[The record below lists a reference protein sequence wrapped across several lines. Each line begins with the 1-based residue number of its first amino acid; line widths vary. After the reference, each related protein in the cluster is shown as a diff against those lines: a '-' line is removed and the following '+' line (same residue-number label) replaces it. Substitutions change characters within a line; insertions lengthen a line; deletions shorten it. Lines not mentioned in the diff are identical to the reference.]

1 MKNEG
6 TKNMYIH
13 LSKQEEKLPDDIRK
27 VNEIATN
34 PPTISLH
41 LRKPTEN
48 IIKNENQIEYNENV
62 QSQSIYSKIQN
73 RNRGNVKYLML
84 LFTTLYITPV

>member
-6 TKNMYIH
+6 TKNMYID
-13 LSKQEEKLPDDIRK
+13 LSKQEEKLPEDIRK

-34 PPTISLH
+34 TSTISLH

-48 IIKNENQIEYNENV
+48 IIKSENQIEYYENV
-62 QSQSIYSKIQN
+62 QFQSIYSKIQN

>member
-6 TKNMYIH
+6 TNNMYID
-13 LSKQEEKLPDDIRK
+13 LSKQKEKLPDEIRK
-27 VNEIATN
+27 VDEIATN

-48 IIKNENQIEYNENV
+48 IIKNDIQKEYNEND
-62 QSQSIYSKIQN
+62 QSQSIYKKIQN